1 MESRSLPRFLGAII
15 AGTFTLIMVMG
26 SVFLTQVDAT
36 LMVQRPTRVAQQLP
50 TTTLYPTLT
59 PFTPGALETPVY
71 SPTPGPTPTPCI
83 YPSDWLPYEVQVG
96 ETLAQFVGVANSSI
110 AALMAANCLDSAEIY
125 PGDVIYLPP
134 IAFTTPTPVI
144 AYRCGPPPMWRFVY
158 YVRRGDTLYSLATRY
173 GTTVE
178 AIIRAN
184 CLVSNQIYL
193 GQALYLPPVIP
204 APPVF
209 TRTPLPSPTFW
220 PTLTPTPT
228 PEITDTP
235 TPTPEITDTP
245 TPTPEITDTPTPT
258 PEITDTPTPEVTD
271 TPTPTP
277 SITPSV
283 EPTEPVTPTD
293 TPSPTE
299 TPTETPPDTPIPT
312 PTNTPMA
319 EIPTPTEPP
328 APSPTP
334 TPAG

>member
-15 AGTFTLIMVMG
+15 AGTFTLTMVMG

-96 ETLAQFVGVANSSI
+96 ETLAQFVEVANSSI

-144 AYRCGPPPMWRFVY
+144 AYRCGPPPTWRFVY

-184 CLVSNQIYL
+184 CLVSNQIYP
-193 GQALYLPPVIP
+193 GQALYLPPVLP

-220 PTLTPTPT
+220 PTLTPTP
-228 PEITDTP
+228 EITDTP
-235 TPTPEITDTP
+235 TSTPEITDTP

-258 PEITDTPTPEVTD
+258 PEITDTPTPEITD

-299 TPTETPPDTPIPT
+299 TPTEMPPDTPIPT
-312 PTNTPMA
+312 PTHTPMA

-334 TPAG
+334 TPTG